1 MTAANISFYERVE
14 DALQDKKLYAALE
27 LATTRFV
34 TLRRTAFASLP
45 EAEALRDHARTI
57 RAHTLANLD
66 RYLAQFAEA
75 VEAKGG
81 HICWAETPEEANRYV
96 VALAKARGVK
106 TVVKSK
112 SMISEELEIN
122 HELEAA
128 GVRVVETDLGE
139 YIIQLAH
146 EKPSHIIAPVIH
158 KSRQQIA
165 DLFREKL
172 QATDTDLADVP
183 SMTALARRL
192 LRADF
197 LQADMGISGVNFGV
211 AETGS
216 ICLVT
221 NEGNGRLTTTTPRIH
236 VAMMGMERLVP
247 TLEDLGVMLQLLA
260 RSATGQKLSVYSNII
275 TGPRKRDEV
284 ARRREH
290 EDEIISSNKSKIQN
304 LKSDEPDGPDELH
317 IIILDNGRSKIL
329 GSELAEILY
338 CIRCGA
344 CLNICPVY
352 QQIGGHAY
360 GSVYPGPVG
369 AVLTPGLFG
378 VEPWSEL
385 PHASSLCGACREVCP
400 MRIDIPRMLLKLRAD
415 GIKVG
420 KAPAWLK
427 LGLRLYRLVVVR
439 PWLYRLGG
447 QMGRVGL
454 NVLARNGW
462 IKKLPGPLAAW
473 TDYRDFPALAPKSF
487 SQRWREER
495 D

>member
-1 MTAANISFYERVE
+1 MTASNVAFYECVE
-14 DALQDKKLYAALE
+14 EALQDKKLHAALK

-34 TLRRTAFASLP
+34 TLRAKSFTSLP
-45 EAEALRDHARTI
+45 EIEALRDHARRL

-66 RYLAQFAEA
+66 RYLAQFAAA
-75 VEAKGG
+75 VERSGG

-96 VALAKARGVK
+96 VELAKARGVK
-106 TVVKSK
+106 AVVKSK
-112 SMISEELEIN
+112 SMISEELELN

-128 GVRVVETDLGE
+128 GMRVVETDLGE
-139 YIIQLAH
+139 YIIQLAQ
-146 EKPSHIIAPVIH
+146 ERPSHIIAPVIH

-172 QATDTDLADVP
+172 NASEADLADVP
-183 SMTALARRL
+183 HMTALARRL

-247 TLEDLGVMLQLLA
+247 TLEDLGVMLQILA
-260 RSATGQKLSVYSNII
+260 RSATGQKLSVYTNII
-275 TGPRKRDEV
+275 TGPRWRGGDE
-284 ARRREH
+284 AKTTFQ
-290 EDEIISSNKSKIQN
+290 NPKSKIQN
-304 LKSDEPDGPDELH
+304 LKSGEPDGPDELH
-317 IIILDNGRSKIL
+317 VVILDNGRSKIL

-344 CLNICPVY
+344 CLNVCPVY

-369 AVLTPGLFG
+369 SVLTPGLFG
-378 VEPWSEL
+378 LEGWEDL

-400 MRIDIPRMLLKLRAD
+400 VRIDIPRMLLKLRAE
-415 GIKVG
+415 GTKAG

-427 LGLRLYRLVVVR
+427 LGIDLYRFAVIR
-439 PWLYRLGG
+439 PSLYRLGG
-447 QMGRVGL
+447 Q
-454 NVLARNGW
+454 LARLGTRMLAQNGW
-462 IKKLPGPLAAW
+462 IKKLPAPLAAW
-473 TDYRDFPALAPKSF
+473 TDYRDFPAFAPKSF

-495 D
+495 GNKRK